1 MPAAF
6 EKTEITAI
14 IMHGR
19 HIYPTAA
26 MKRADHRRR
35 LTEPCRIGFFAI
47 GLHFF

>member
-1 MPAAF
+1 
-6 EKTEITAI
+6 
-14 IMHGR
+14 
-19 HIYPTAA
+19 